1 LHGKRHDGLAT
12 TAGDHYGDLSKADP
26 NVPAELHDRAADNWR
41 PLLAIADAV
50 GGGWPERARWA
61 AVALTR
67 ASGEETEAPGITLL
81 ADLRELFTAEKGG
94 VLFTAE
100 ILTALV
106 NREDRPWAE

>member
-1 LHGKRHDGLAT
+1 M
-12 TAGDHYGDLSKADP
+12 
-26 NVPAELHDRAADNWR
+26 PAELHDRAADNWR

-81 ADLRELFTAEKGG
+81 ADLRELCTAEKGG